1 MPLAAWDLEHVTTA
15 ISAGNLSG
23 QASHLGAGDE
33 DRGTT
38 GSAAKFEEALA
49 TPVGGAVVSEAERL
63 SAAAPTG
70 TGFAVPPHILRAADD
85 AWVEFL
91 AVSEQLQNPQ
101 LPPEEKS
108 QLLKGLAESW
118 RSFQS
123 QSEPIVRQLE
133 DYIAHEA
140 P

>member
-1 MPLAAWDLEHVTTA
+1 MGLGHVTTA
-15 ISAGNLSG
+15 IPVGNIPG
-23 QASHLGAGDE
+23 QASPLGGGDE
-33 DRGTT
+33 SQSIAD
-38 GSAAKFEEALA
+38 SAVKFEEALA
-49 TPVGGAVVSEAERL
+49 QTPVAGARVSGTEMHSSAVLPGGGFGVTPQAL
-63 SAAAPTG
+63 S
-70 TGFAVPPHILRAADD
+70 AADD

-101 LPPEEKS
+101 LLAEEKS

-133 DYIAHEA
+133 DYIAQGT
-140 P
+140 PQNR